1 MRGAGEEGGTGM
13 TEDNIGLTTQSTTAL
28 TVSSVMVL
36 RSTLTLS
43 STLHLGRL
51 EAAREEVSRN
61 STTCRMAPMVE
72 ERERRV

>member
-1 MRGAGEEGGTGM
+1 MKEE
-13 TEDNIGLTTQSTTAL
+13 DRVLTTQSTTAL

-51 EAAREEVSRN
+51 EAAREEASRN
-61 STTCRMAPMVE
+61 STTGRMAPMVE
-72 ERERRV
+72 ERECRV